1 MKAHIVTLPGD
12 YIGPEIVAQAVKVLN
27 AVAKKYG
34 HTFCFDERR
43 LGGASID
50 TFGVPLT
57 DETLA
62 ACNAAD
68 AVLMGSVGGPKW
80 DAVEPARRPEKGLLA
95 LRKGMQVFANL
106 RPCTIHPQLSG
117 ACPLRPDIIAKP
129 IDIMILRELTGD
141 IYFGKRWRSE
151 DRAAAT
157 DEMAYSVPE
166 VERLARIGFEM
177 AKKRRGRLCGQG
189 QRAGVQPPVARDGR
203 APEPRIPGGRGHLH
217 VCGQRRHAAHSEP
230 GAV

>member
-27 AVAKKYG
+27 AVAEKYG

-50 TFGVPLT
+50 AFGVPLT

-80 DAVEPARRPEKGLLA
+80 DAVEPARRPERGCS
-95 LRKGMQVFANL
+95 
-106 RPCTIHPQLSG
+106 PCAR
-117 ACPLRPDIIAKP
+117 ACRCSP
-129 IDIMILRELTGD
+129 ICARARFTRSFPARVRSARTSSPSRLT
-141 IYFGKRWRSE
+141 
-151 DRAAAT
+151 
-157 DEMAYSVPE
+157 
-166 VERLARIGFEM
+166 L
-177 AKKRRGRLCGQG
+177 
-189 QRAGVQPPVARDGR
+189 
-203 APEPRIPGGRGHLH
+203 
-217 VCGQRRHAAHSEP
+217 
-230 GAV
+230 